1 MSKPAYEIRGV
12 CLMRID
18 DIMEPVCEFTWM
30 DDQRSELKPYFS
42 RRSLMQ
48 LFTVSMMAN
57 VPRSI
62 LFEETQA
69 VIGKE
74 RKRLLVVFLNP
85 EASEESV
92 SQMWKRIR
100 IILGKAKNRHL
111 KKLLDSTAR
120 LVQGEEGESAS

>member
-1 MSKPAYEIRGV
+1 MSKPLYEIRAV
-12 CLMRID
+12 CLMRMD
-18 DIMEPVCEFTWM
+18 DVLGPVCEFTWK
-30 DDQRSELKPYFS
+30 QNQHEELETFFT

-62 LFEETQA
+62 LFEQTQA

-74 RKRLLVVFLNP
+74 RKRMLVVFLNP
-85 EASEESV
+85 EASENDV

-100 IILGKAKNRHL
+100 IILGKAKNRRL
-111 KKLLDSTAR
+111 NKLLDSTAR
-120 LVQGEEGESAS
+120 LVQNDEEAAS